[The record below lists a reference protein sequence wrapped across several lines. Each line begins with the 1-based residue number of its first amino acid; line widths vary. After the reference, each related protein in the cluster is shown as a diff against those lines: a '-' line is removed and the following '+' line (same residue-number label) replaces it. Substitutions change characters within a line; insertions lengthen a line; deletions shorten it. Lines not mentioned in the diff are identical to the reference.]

1 MLFFV
6 CGLTML
12 ATTDAKKAL
21 KAIAGEV
28 VVTAA
33 CSITRNAAP
42 PPGTETPVK
51 GTVEMKQPIGGSTT
65 MNINISGLPP
75 ETLHGFHIH
84 EFGDIATK
92 GCQSTGD
99 HYNPLHMAHGGPLD
113 KVRHVGDL
121 GNLIS
126 NREGV
131 VIMTLEDP
139 LVSLVGPFSVIGR
152 AFVIHEKIDDLGRGP
167 GPETLKTGNAGARL
181 GCGVIYHVP
190 VKLPGN

>member
-92 GCQSTGD
+92 GELT
-99 HYNPLHMAHGGPLD
+99 PLMLNILIAPALRNCRVSAAIQRYIATTD
-113 KVRHVGDL
+113 K
-121 GNLIS
+121 I
-126 NREGV
+126 
-131 VIMTLEDP
+131 
-139 LVSLVGPFSVIGR
+139 
-152 AFVIHEKIDDLGRGP
+152 
-167 GPETLKTGNAGARL
+167 
-181 GCGVIYHVP
+181 
-190 VKLPGN
+190 